1 MDTEMALTYYRQAA
15 EQGHAASQ
23 KFLTEFYTSIK
34 EETGVKEGL
43 GAVEQSAMWEGDLE
57 PEELVAKAEAFYMGE
72 GCEQDVIRAV
82 QLYRQAADSGHAG
95 AQFKMGTFYNGGEGG
110 LKEDPAV
117 AVQYF
122 ALAADQGHKTALYQL
137 GTCFSRGVGVEVDK
151 GEAVKY
157 FRLAAE
163 AQDTD
168 ASSCAI
174 S

>member
-1 MDTEMALTYYRQAA
+1 MDTEMGLTYYRQAA

-34 EETGVKEGL
+34 EDTGAKEGL
-43 GAVEQSAMWEGDLE
+43 GAVKQASMWENDVEPADL
-57 PEELVAKAEAFYMGE
+57 VTQAKAYYSGE
-72 GCEQDVIRAV
+72 GCEQNIVRAV
-82 QLYRQAADSGHAG
+82 QLYREAADGGHAE
-95 AQFKMGTFYNGGEGG
+95 AQFQMGTFYREGEGE
-110 LKEDPAV
+110 LKKEPAV

-122 ALAADQGHKTALYQL
+122 ALAADQGHKSALYQL

-151 GEAVKY
+151 SEAVKY

-163 AQDTD
+163 AQDAE
-168 ASSCAI
+168 ASSCTI